1 MLKEASVPYRELLK
15 QKTDLSMKQKEI
27 SQFYEKIVPETCNE
41 NNNSPTPTTSSQ
53 IEAQNVPKKNPIMEN
68 FLDRKASKNNMK
80 NAKNTSGKG
89 ILVIDIDDEIQ
100 PSHDDFIK
108 ICGKCEKIATH
119 FCQTCNEN
127 LCKFCIIDH
136 YKNTEFTKEH
146 EMIPI

>member
-1 MLKEASVPYRELLK
+1 MNIKK
-15 QKTDLSMKQKEI
+15 I

-53 IEAQNVPKKNPIMEN
+53 IEAQNVPKKNPIMQN

-100 PSHDDFIK
+100 SSHDDFIK

>member
-1 MLKEASVPYRELLK
+1 
-15 QKTDLSMKQKEI
+15 MKQKEI

-53 IEAQNVPKKNPIMEN
+53 IEAQNVPKKNPITQN
-68 FLDRKASKNNMK
+68 FLDRKASKNDMK
-80 NAKNTSGKG
+80 TAKNTSGKG

-100 PSHDDFIK
+100 SSHDDFIK

>member
-1 MLKEASVPYRELLK
+1 
-15 QKTDLSMKQKEI
+15 MKQKEI

-41 NNNSPTPTTSSQ
+41 NRNSPTPTTSSQ
-53 IEAQNVPKKNPIMEN
+53 IEAKNVPKKNPIMQN
-68 FLDRKASKNNMK
+68 FLDRKASKNSMK

-89 ILVIDIDDEIQ
+89 ILVIDIDDAIQ
-100 PSHDDFIK
+100 SNHNDFIK
-108 ICGKCEKIATH
+108 ICGKCEKVATH

-136 YKNTEFTKEH
+136 YKNPDFTKNH

>member
-1 MLKEASVPYRELLK
+1 MQS
-15 QKTDLSMKQKEI
+15 
-27 SQFYEKIVPETCNE
+27 
-41 NNNSPTPTTSSQ
+41 
-53 IEAQNVPKKNPIMEN
+53 
-68 FLDRKASKNNMK
+68 FLDRKGSKNNMK

-100 PSHDDFIK
+100 SSHDDFIK
-108 ICGKCEKIATH
+108 ICGKCEKVATH

-136 YKNTEFTKEH
+136 YKNPKFTKDH